1 MIQGQLTILSV
12 RLRLLERLNSRTD
25 RWADLDPSP
34 QLYVQDTGQDASYQL
49 PTIRT
54 EAIGGSPE
62 EGFII
67 QTTHAD
73 SSTDSFLSQV
83 SSTAHR
89 LERPVRP
96 ETISSPYSGNAD
108 HSSRLCDAPT
118 VNSFVPEPDVDIDLM
133 ESFWNNIHPIFP
145 LLHRPTIL
153 QAYEHLCEPHRAGTR
168 KNSEESNTFQAILY
182 IVFALGIQYDKQL
195 AFDHRV
201 TRADAFYKMSLDL
214 VSSNAIDNPTQS
226 HDQLFL
232 LTSIYLHS
240 TAYANRCWDMIG
252 TGTRIAIGLSL
263 FRESASFHG
272 KESQLKRE
280 MRRRIW
286 FCCVI
291 LDR

>member
-1 MIQGQLTILSV
+1 
-12 RLRLLERLNSRTD
+12 
-25 RWADLDPSP
+25 
-34 QLYVQDTGQDASYQL
+34 
-49 PTIRT
+49 
-54 EAIGGSPE
+54 
-62 EGFII
+62 
-67 QTTHAD
+67 
-73 SSTDSFLSQV
+73 
-83 SSTAHR
+83 
-89 LERPVRP
+89 
-96 ETISSPYSGNAD
+96 
-108 HSSRLCDAPT
+108 

-226 HDQLFL
+226 HVQLFL

-252 TGTRIAIGLSL
+252 TGTRIAIGLGL

-291 LDR
+291 LDK